1 MKNLKKF
8 NENIDNL
15 VKFSDEDIKTI
26 TGYIIYGLG
35 MTADNMINPEW
46 WDKYIGGDN
55 EIPTN
60 IEIEIGKI
68 LNDCLEEKQKD
79 GEVL

>member
-46 WDKYIGGDN
+46 WDKYI
-55 EIPTN
+55 
-60 IEIEIGKI
+60 
-68 LNDCLEEKQKD
+68 
-79 GEVL
+79 

>member
-26 TGYIIYGLG
+26 TGY
-35 MTADNMINPEW
+35 ADNMINPEW